1 MSDML
6 LWFSVVLV
14 LFAIGDLIAS
24 KTKAKVSA
32 VFVTLLLFLILFV
45 TKAIPADIIE
55 KAGMTAAASWSV
67 PMIMFSMG
75 TMLNVKQFIDEW
87 RTVLTAWLGI
97 VAVIVCVSL
106 CIPLFGKST
115 VLTSIPVINGA
126 LPATTIMTQAA
137 LEKGLTLAAAT
148 ATVVFAIQKFIGT
161 PIASRAALQ
170 EANRLLVEYHEA
182 KSKGIDLANVDTD
195 KKEAENTGTKVK
207 QAFCEKYD
215 KYYSTNVCIF
225 FIALFSYLGYE
236 LSEIIHVNYSIVCLV
251 VGVIVTRIGIV
262 PKDILEKGKIKGF
275 INMVVFAAVIPSLAK
290 VSLTDL
296 ISLFVPIVG
305 MFAASI
311 IGIFLMMKVLPG
323 WKIIG
328 SKPLA
333 FGVGF
338 CQMLG
343 FPTTYL
349 ISNEVC
355 NAVGETEEERA
366 YLMSKI
372 MPKLVVG
379 GMACMI
385 SIVVAGLMVPM
396 LKIGFIVKKVVLI
409 YRRS

>member
-1 MSDML
+1 MSAML

-87 RTVLTAWLGI
+87 RTVLTAWIGI

-251 VGVIVTRIGIV
+251 VGVLVTRIGIV

-305 MFAASI
+305 MFVASI

-396 LKIGFIVKKVVLI
+396 L
-409 YRRS
+409 

>member
-275 INMVVFAAVIPSLAK
+275 INRVVFEAVIPSLAK
-290 VSLTDL
+290 VSLKDL

-396 LKIGFIVKKVVLI
+396 L
-409 YRRS
+409 

>member
-55 KAGMTAAASWSV
+55 KAGMTSAASWSV

-195 KKEAENTGTKVK
+195 KKEAESTGTKVK

-251 VGVIVTRIGIV
+251 VGVLVTRIGIV

-385 SIVVAGLMVPM
+385 SIVVAGLMVPI
-396 LKIGFIVKKVVLI
+396 L
-409 YRRS
+409 

>member
-366 YLMSKI
+366 YFMSKI

-396 LKIGFIVKKVVLI
+396 L
-409 YRRS
+409 

>member
-97 VAVIVCVSL
+97 VAVIVCISL

-396 LKIGFIVKKVVLI
+396 L
-409 YRRS
+409 

>member
-55 KAGMTAAASWSV
+55 KAGMTSAASWSV

-195 KKEAENTGTKVK
+195 KKEAESTGTKVK

-251 VGVIVTRIGIV
+251 VGVLVTRIGIV

-311 IGIFLMMKVLPG
+311 IGIFFMMKVLPG

-396 LKIGFIVKKVVLI
+396 L
-409 YRRS
+409 

>member
-97 VAVIVCVSL
+97 VAVIICVSL

-251 VGVIVTRIGIV
+251 VGVLVTRIGIV

-396 LKIGFIVKKVVLI
+396 L
-409 YRRS
+409 

>member
-137 LEKGLTLAAAT
+137 LQKGLTLAAAT

-311 IGIFLMMKVLPG
+311 IGIFFMMKVLPG

-396 LKIGFIVKKVVLI
+396 L
-409 YRRS
+409 

>member
-97 VAVIVCVSL
+97 VAIIVCVSL

-396 LKIGFIVKKVVLI
+396 L
-409 YRRS
+409 

>member
-6 LWFSVVLV
+6 LWFSVVLI

-45 TKAIPADIIE
+45 TKVIPGDIIE
-55 KAGMTAAASWSV
+55 RAGMTAAASWSV

-75 TMLNVKQFIDEW
+75 TMLNVRQFIDEW

-106 CIPLFGKST
+106 CIPLFGKAT

-148 ATVVFAIQKFIGT
+148 ATVVFAIQKFVGT

-182 KSKGIDLANVDTD
+182 KAKGIDLANVDND
-195 KKEAENTGTKVK
+195 KKEAESTGEKVK
-207 QAFCEKYD
+207 QVFCEKYD

-225 FIALFSYLGYE
+225 FIAIFSYLGYE
-236 LSEIIHVNYSIVCLV
+236 LSELIHVNYSIVCLI
-251 VGVIVTRIGIV
+251 VGVLVTRIGVV

-290 VSLTDL
+290 VSLGDL

-305 MFAASI
+305 MFAVSI
-311 IGIFLMMKVLPG
+311 IGIFLVMKVLPG

-355 NAVGETEEERA
+355 NAIGETEEEKA

-385 SIVVAGLMVPM
+385 SIVVAGIMVPM
-396 LKIGFIVKKVVLI
+396 L
-409 YRRS
+409 

>member
-6 LWFSVVLV
+6 LWFSVVLI

-45 TKAIPADIIE
+45 TKVIPGDIIE
-55 KAGMTAAASWSV
+55 RAGMTAAASWSV

-75 TMLNVKQFIDEW
+75 TMLNVRQFIDEW

-106 CIPLFGKST
+106 CIPLFGKAT

-148 ATVVFAIQKFIGT
+148 ATVVFAIQKFVGT

-182 KSKGIDLANVDTD
+182 KAKGIDLANVDND
-195 KKEAENTGTKVK
+195 KKEAESTGEKVK
-207 QAFCEKYD
+207 QVFCEKYD

-225 FIALFSYLGYE
+225 FIAIFSYLGYE
-236 LSEIIHVNYSIVCLV
+236 LSELIHVNYSIVCLI
-251 VGVIVTRIGIV
+251 VGVLVTRIGIV

-290 VSLTDL
+290 VYLGDL

-305 MFAASI
+305 MFAVSI
-311 IGIFLMMKVLPG
+311 IGIFLVMKVLPG

-355 NAVGETEEERA
+355 NAIGETEEEKA

-385 SIVVAGLMVPM
+385 SIVVAGIMVPM
-396 LKIGFIVKKVVLI
+396 L
-409 YRRS
+409 

>member
-1 MSDML
+1 MADML

-14 LFAIGDLIAS
+14 LFAVGDLIANV
-24 KTKAKVSA
+24 TKAKISA

-45 TKAIPADIIE
+45 TKVIPEDIIDR
-55 KAGMTAAASWSV
+55 AGMTSAASWSI

-75 TMLNVKQFIDEW
+75 TMLNIKQFIDEW

-97 VAVIVCVSL
+97 IAVIIGVCV
-106 CIPLFGKST
+106 CIPFLGKST
-115 VLTSIPVINGA
+115 VLASIPVINGA

-137 LEKGLTLAAAT
+137 MEKGLTLAAAT
-148 ATVVFAIQKFIGT
+148 ATVVFAIQKFVGT

-170 EANRLLVEYHEA
+170 EAKRLLEEYR
-182 KSKGIDLANVDTD
+182 SNGGT
-195 KKEAENTGTKVK
+195 AEVKQEEKQEEGTKK
-207 QAFCEKYD
+207 QKFAEKYD

-225 FIALFSYLGYE
+225 LTALFSYLGYQ
-236 LSEIIHVNYSIVCLV
+236 LSGLIHLNYSIVCMA
-251 VGVIVTRIGIV
+251 VGVIVTWLGIV
-262 PKDILEKGKIKGF
+262 PKDILEKGKLKGF
-275 INMVVFAAVIPSLAK
+275 INMVVFAAVIPSLA
-290 VSLTDL
+290 S
-296 ISLFVPIVG
+296 ISLGDLGKLFIPVVV
-305 MFAASI
+305 MFAVSI
-311 IGIFLMMKVLPG
+311 VSIFIMMKILPG

-379 GMACMI
+379 GLACLVSVFVASVMA
-385 SIVVAGLMVPM
+385 PM
-396 LKIGFIVKKVVLI
+396 L
-409 YRRS
+409 

>member
-290 VSLTDL
+290 ISLTDL

-396 LKIGFIVKKVVLI
+396 L
-409 YRRS
+409 

>member
-338 CQMLG
+338 CQLLG

-396 LKIGFIVKKVVLI
+396 L
-409 YRRS
+409 

>member
-251 VGVIVTRIGIV
+251 VGVLVTRIGIV

-396 LKIGFIVKKVVLI
+396 L
-409 YRRS
+409 

>member
-1 MSDML
+1 MGEML
-6 LWFSVVLV
+6 FWFSIVLV
-14 LFAIGDLIAS
+14 LFAVGDLIANL
-24 KTKAKVSA
+24 TKAKVSA

-45 TKAIPADIIE
+45 AKIIPKDIIE
-55 KAGMTAAASWSV
+55 KAGMTAASNWSI

-75 TMLNVKQFIDEW
+75 TMLNIRQFVDEW

-97 VAVIVCVSL
+97 LAVVIGVSL
-106 CIPLFGKST
+106 CIPLLGKGT
-115 VLTSIPVINGA
+115 VLASIPVINGA

-137 LEKGLTLAAAT
+137 MEKGLTLAAAT
-148 ATVVFAIQKFIGT
+148 ATVVFAIQKFVGT

-170 EANRLLVEYHEA
+170 EANRLVEEYRRTGGVKVAAKVEKEEK
-182 KSKGIDLANVDTD
+182 KSKKFA
-195 KKEAENTGTKVK
+195 
-207 QAFCEKYD
+207 EKYE

-225 FIALFSYLGYE
+225 LTAFFSFVGYQIAQV
-236 LSEIIHVNYSIVCLV
+236 IHLNYSIVCML
-251 VGVIVTRIGIV
+251 VGVIVTWLGIV
-262 PKDILEKGKIKGF
+262 PKDILEKGRLKGF
-275 INMVVFAAVIPSLAK
+275 INMVVFAAVIPSLAN
-290 VSLTDL
+290 
-296 ISLFVPIVG
+296 ISLADLGKLFIPVAV
-305 MFAASI
+305 MFAVSI
-311 IGIFLMMKVLPG
+311 LSIFIMMKILPG

-355 NAVGETEEERA
+355 NAVGETEEERE

-379 GMACMI
+379 GLACLV
-385 SIVVAGLMVPM
+385 SVFVAGIMAPM
-396 LKIGFIVKKVVLI
+396 L
-409 YRRS
+409 

>member
-296 ISLFVPIVG
+296 ISIFVPIVG

-396 LKIGFIVKKVVLI
+396 L
-409 YRRS
+409 

>member
-55 KAGMTAAASWSV
+55 KAGMTSAASWSV

-195 KKEAENTGTKVK
+195 KKEAESTGTKVK

-251 VGVIVTRIGIV
+251 VGVLVTRIGIV

-296 ISLFVPIVG
+296 IGLFVPIVG

-396 LKIGFIVKKVVLI
+396 L
-409 YRRS
+409 

>member
-126 LPATTIMTQAA
+126 LPATTIMTQAR
-137 LEKGLTLAAAT
+137 LEKGLTLATAT

-396 LKIGFIVKKVVLI
+396 L
-409 YRRS
+409 

>member
-106 CIPLFGKST
+106 YIPLFGKST

-396 LKIGFIVKKVVLI
+396 L
-409 YRRS
+409 

>member
-87 RTVLTAWLGI
+87 RTVLTAWIGI

-115 VLTSIPVINGA
+115 VLTTIPVINGA

-251 VGVIVTRIGIV
+251 VGVLVTRIGIV

-396 LKIGFIVKKVVLI
+396 L
-409 YRRS
+409 

>member
-161 PIASRAALQ
+161 PIASKAALQ

-396 LKIGFIVKKVVLI
+396 L
-409 YRRS
+409 

>member
-275 INMVVFAAVIPSLAK
+275 INMVVFAAVILSLAK

-396 LKIGFIVKKVVLI
+396 L
-409 YRRS
+409 

>member
-296 ISLFVPIVG
+296 ISLFVPIVD

-311 IGIFLMMKVLPG
+311 SGIFLMMKVLPG

-396 LKIGFIVKKVVLI
+396 L
-409 YRRS
+409 

>member
-1 MSDML
+1 MSEML

-32 VFVTLLLFLILFV
+32 VFVTLLLFLIFFV
-45 TKAIPADIIE
+45 TKVIPADIIE

-97 VAVIVCVSL
+97 LAVIICVSL
-106 CIPLFGKST
+106 CIPIFGKAT

-148 ATVVFAIQKFIGT
+148 ATVVFAIQKFVGT

-170 EANRLLVEYHEA
+170 EANRLLIEYHEA
-182 KSKGIDLANVDTD
+182 KGKGIDLANVSDSN
-195 KKEAENTGTKVK
+195 KETEGTATKVK

-225 FIALFSYLGYE
+225 FIAIFSYLGYE

-251 VGVIVTRIGIV
+251 VGVLVTRIGIV

-296 ISLFVPIVG
+296 VSLFVPIVG
-305 MFAASI
+305 MFAVSI
-311 IGIFLMMKVLPG
+311 IGIFITMKVLPG

-355 NAVGETEEERA
+355 NAVGETEEERS

-385 SIVVAGLMVPM
+385 SIVVAGIIAPM
-396 LKIGFIVKKVVLI
+396 L
-409 YRRS
+409 

>member
-1 MSDML
+1 M
-6 LWFSVVLV
+6 
-14 LFAIGDLIAS
+14 
-24 KTKAKVSA
+24 
-32 VFVTLLLFLILFV
+32 ILFV

-396 LKIGFIVKKVVLI
+396 L
-409 YRRS
+409 

>member
-55 KAGMTAAASWSV
+55 KAGMTSAASWSV

-195 KKEAENTGTKVK
+195 KKEAESTGTKVK

-225 FIALFSYLGYE
+225 FIELFSYLGYE

-251 VGVIVTRIGIV
+251 VGVLVTRIGIV

-385 SIVVAGLMVPM
+385 SIVVAGLMGPM
-396 LKIGFIVKKVVLI
+396 L
-409 YRRS
+409 

>member
-137 LEKGLTLAAAT
+137 LERGLTLAAAT

-396 LKIGFIVKKVVLI
+396 L
-409 YRRS
+409 

>member
-55 KAGMTAAASWSV
+55 KAGMIAAASWSV

-396 LKIGFIVKKVVLI
+396 L
-409 YRRS
+409 

>member
-55 KAGMTAAASWSV
+55 KAGMTSAASWSV

-195 KKEAENTGTKVK
+195 KKEAESTGTKVK

-251 VGVIVTRIGIV
+251 VGVLVTRIGIV

-385 SIVVAGLMVPM
+385 SILVAGLMVPM
-396 LKIGFIVKKVVLI
+396 L
-409 YRRS
+409 

>member
-55 KAGMTAAASWSV
+55 KAGMTVAASWSV

-396 LKIGFIVKKVVLI
+396 L
-409 YRRS
+409 

>member
-262 PKDILEKGKIKGF
+262 PKDISEKGKIKGF

-396 LKIGFIVKKVVLI
+396 L
-409 YRRS
+409 

>member
-148 ATVVFAIQKFIGT
+148 ATVVFTIQKFIGT

-311 IGIFLMMKVLPG
+311 IGIFFMMKVLPG

-396 LKIGFIVKKVVLI
+396 L
-409 YRRS
+409 

>member
-55 KAGMTAAASWSV
+55 KAGMTATASWSV

-396 LKIGFIVKKVVLI
+396 L
-409 YRRS
+409 